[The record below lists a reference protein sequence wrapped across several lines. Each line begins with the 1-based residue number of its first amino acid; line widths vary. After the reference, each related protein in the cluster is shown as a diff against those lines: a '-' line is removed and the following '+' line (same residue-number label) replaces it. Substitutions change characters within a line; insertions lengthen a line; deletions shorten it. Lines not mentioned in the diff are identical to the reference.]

1 MKTLALAAVRALALA
16 LAMGAAG
23 AASAQTA
30 AAAPASADTA
40 DLQCLGVFMFL
51 AGQPPEPGQ
60 DLNAQAWFNG
70 GVKYYL
76 GRLEGRSPQTD
87 WMDQLT
93 TYFLSDFRAEFEA
106 QKDRCGNAVIAQDEA
121 LQTWGAAF
129 QARVEAAQKQAR

>member
-1 MKTLALAAVRALALA
+1 MLALAAPLALVLA
-16 LAMGAAG
+16 LAMSAAG
-23 AASAQTA
+23 AASAQTVV
-30 AAAPASADTA
+30 AAPASTETA

-60 DLNAQAWFNG
+60 APNAQAWFNG

-76 GRLEGRSPQTD
+76 GRLEARSPHTD
-87 WMDQLT
+87 WLDRLT

-121 LQTWGAAF
+121 LQTWGVAF

>member
-1 MKTLALAAVRALALA
+1 MKTLALAASLA

-30 AAAPASADTA
+30 VAAPASADTA

-60 DLNAQAWFNG
+60 DPNAQAWFNG

-76 GRLEGRSPQTD
+76 GRLEARSPQTD
-87 WMDQLT
+87 WMDRLT